1 MSKRYMDKHFM
12 GEETNIAN
20 KYLKRY
26 SVLIIRKMQN
36 KTDEKISYIYLAK
49 LQTLIV
55 QRDYRSKSLL

>member
-1 MSKRYMDKHFM
+1 MGKRYMDKHFM

-36 KTDEKISYIYLAK
+36 KTITRKYFISI
-49 LQTLIV
+49 
-55 QRDYRSKSLL
+55 